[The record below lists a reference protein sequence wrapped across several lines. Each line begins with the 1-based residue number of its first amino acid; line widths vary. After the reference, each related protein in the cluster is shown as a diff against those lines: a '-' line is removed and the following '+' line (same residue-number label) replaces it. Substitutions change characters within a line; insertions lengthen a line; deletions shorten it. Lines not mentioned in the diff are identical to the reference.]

1 MSPNASTHATD
12 CSPDL
17 DNTFSPINGYYRR
30 SNLRLRCLSIRGQ
43 LAPDYP
49 RESKGI
55 SQQNLAAVCNFE
67 KANLSRIEAGRTN
80 PTVSTLYK
88 ISQALETTI
97 SELVDVEG

>member
-1 MSPNASTHATD
+1 MKISQLQQKIGN
-12 CSPDL
+12 
-17 DNTFSPINGYYRR
+17 R
-30 SNLRLRCLSIRGQ
+30 IRE
-43 LAPDYP
+43 L

-88 ISQALETTI
+88 ISQALGITI
-97 SELVDVEG
+97 SELVDVEA